1 MASMDAALSSVLDR
15 TDPRV
20 ILVLGASDTGKTT
33 LIEQLL
39 AEWNTAEAIAVV
51 DCDVG
56 QSHLGPPTTIGWGV
70 IAQPFQGWSHV
81 PVRGIGFT
89 GSVSPEGNLEMFL
102 QVASRVMQ
110 TVRQPASRLLVDTT
124 GLVDGEL
131 GKTLKRRKAELIKP
145 DLILALQRDQE
156 LEELLAGLS
165 PVAIQRVAVSP
176 GCVRRSLAQREAYRN
191 RQFARYFANA
201 AKQTLSLNRVGLI
214 GLGPDWSPHL
224 SSTAEGSPAP
234 SQTPE
239 QTGSEKERGPSG
251 QRPVGG
257 WHTGNIVLSL
267 DALMDRV
274 VGLRNGQGEDLA
286 LGLIRD
292 VNPEDGTLTVFTPLR
307 DLSQVSTVCVGSVRW
322 PVPGNW

>member
-1 MASMDAALSSVLDR
+1 MDPALRSLLERMNPHVVL
-15 TDPRV
+15 V
-20 ILVLGASDTGKTT
+20 IGASDTGKTT
-33 LIEQLL
+33 LIERLL
-39 AEWNTAEAIAVV
+39 PEWNTAEAIAVV

-89 GSVSPEGNLEMFL
+89 GSVSPEGNLETFL

-110 TVRQPASRLLVDTT
+110 TARQSASRLLVDTT
-124 GLVDGEL
+124 GLVAGEL
-131 GKTLKRRKAELIKP
+131 GKTLKRCKAELIKP

-156 LEELLAGLS
+156 LEELLGGLP
-165 PVAIQRVAVSP
+165 PVAIQRVVVSP

-251 QRPVGG
+251 QRQVGG
-257 WHTGNIVLSL
+257 WRVGEVVLSRT
-267 DALMDRV
+267 ALTDRV

-292 VNPEDGTLTVFTPLR
+292 LNPEDGTLTVFTPLR
-307 DLSQVSTVCVGSVRW
+307 DVSAISTACVGSVRW
-322 PVPGNW
+322 PT

>member
-1 MASMDAALSSVLDR
+1 MALSSLLER
-15 TDPRV
+15 NNPRV

-33 LIEQLL
+33 LIERLL
-39 AEWNTAEAIAVV
+39 AEWNAAEAIAVV

-70 IAQPFQGWSHV
+70 ITPPPVGRPKGASPLSGQAEGETGSLRLPPTGGGVTQPFQGWSHV

-89 GSVSPEGNLEMFL
+89 GSVSPEGNLETFL

-110 TVRQPASRLLVDTT
+110 TARQSASRLLVDTT
-124 GLVDGEL
+124 GLVAGEL
-131 GKTLKRRKAELIKP
+131 GKTLKRRKAEFIKP

-191 RQFARYFANA
+191 KQFARYFANA
-201 AKQTLSLNRVGLI
+201 AKQTLPLNRVGLI
-214 GLGPDWSPHL
+214 GLGPD
-224 SSTAEGSPAP
+224 
-234 SQTPE
+234 
-239 QTGSEKERGPSG
+239 
-251 QRPVGG
+251 

-274 VGLRNGQGEDLA
+274 VGLRHGQGEDLA

-307 DLSQVSTVCVGSVRW
+307 DVSGISTACVGSVRW
-322 PVPGNW
+322 PT